1 MSYLTLQEIKDAV
14 EPAGRN
20 GDEFFQTHSRP
31 QFEELLQTFEDE
43 SRGVINGQIKGEG
56 YERETD
62 RVDVIDAPD
71 KPHLQL
77 VYPVDSV
84 SKIEIQTIPDNDF
97 TELETELYRAD
108 DKKVKLRRTIRRQQ
122 DYYFNVQNPLKYQN
136 SRTRWSQICDTVKV
150 TYDRGFETRDIPDEI
165 KSIQKGIIRRMLVH
179 MRQEQNLANLSPDDV
194 QALNTRRILTD
205 DIKDRIRSITQAKNK
220 YTMLR

>member
-14 EPAGRN
+14 KPAGRN
-20 GDEFFQTHSRP
+20 GDEFFETHSEP
-31 QFEELLQTFEDE
+31 EFETLLETFEEE
-43 SRGVINGQIKGEG
+43 SRAVINGQIKGEG

-62 RVDVIDAPD
+62 RVDTIDAPD

-84 SKIEIQTIPDNDF
+84 SKIEIQTVPDNDF
-97 TELETELYRAD
+97 DTLETELYRAD

-122 DYYFNVQNPLKYQN
+122 DYYFNVQNPLKYQ
-136 SRTRWSQICDTVKV
+136 SGRTRWSQICDTVRV
-150 TYDRGFETRDIPDEI
+150 TYDRGYDTSNIPAEI
-165 KSIQKGIIRRMLVH
+165 KSIQKRIIRRMLVH

-194 QALNTRRILTD
+194 QAFNTRRILTD
-205 DIKDRIRSITQAKNK
+205 DIKDRIGSITQAKNK